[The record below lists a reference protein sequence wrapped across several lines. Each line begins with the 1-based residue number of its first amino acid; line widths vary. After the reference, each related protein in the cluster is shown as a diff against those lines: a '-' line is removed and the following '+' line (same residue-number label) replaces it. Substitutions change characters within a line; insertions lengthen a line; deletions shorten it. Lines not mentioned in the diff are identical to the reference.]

1 MLPKLEPT
9 MANPTSGEDSTP
21 RCKEARRGKAATALR
36 AACGVRGAGSR
47 FRSGPCLTT
56 AAASWPNSK
65 RFATQFTLWLPLAR
79 AVSLTALLGL
89 LALTPSARAQ
99 PSPPHIGYVYPAGGR
114 QGAVFQVAVGGQ
126 YLNNATNA
134 YISGP
139 GAQAVVVD
147 YSRPLT
153 QKEFNE
159 LRDRLKELQDRRAA
173 AKGRGRGGQAGSQS
187 GTNVVWTAADE
198 KMIAEMRQ
206 KLFLFAPRRNPN
218 PAIAET
224 VTVRVTLAPET
235 EPGERELR
243 LATPT
248 GLSNPLRFCVG
259 QLVEY
264 NKREEQLSPDAA
276 TVRQRRSNNEPRA
289 VAPTE
294 MEIVLPATVNGQTL
308 PGGVDRYRFQA
319 HKGLQLVVVVA
330 ARELIPYLPDAVP
343 GWFQAAVALYDGKGH
358 ELEHADHY
366 SYHPDPV
373 LHYEIPRDGEYAVE
387 IRDSIYRGRE
397 DFVYRITLGELPY
410 ITSIFPLGGPAG
422 AQTTVELKGWNLPVN
437 TITQTNA
444 ESGSSA
450 VSVRQEGRLSNRVPF
465 AVDTL
470 PECLEQEPNDT
481 MATAQPLTLPIIVN
495 GRIHQPGDWD
505 VFRFEGHAGDT
516 VVAEVYARRLDS
528 PLDSALKLTD
538 ATGKQ
543 LAFNDDY
550 EDKGAGLDTHY
561 ADSYITATLP
571 ADGAYYLHLGDT
583 QHQGGSEYGYRLR
596 LSPPRPDFALRVAP
610 SSVSVRGGASVPLT
624 VYALR
629 RDGFTNEI
637 TLALLDAP
645 TGFKLTGA
653 KIPAS
658 QDQLRLTLMA
668 PPTPTEVPLHLSLEG
683 RALVGGRSIVRPAIP
698 AEDMMQAFAYRHLVP
713 AQELDVA
720 VSGRFMNRMP
730 LKILSATPVKI
741 PVGGTTRVRVATPGS
756 AFAERFRLELNEP
769 PEGVTL
775 GKVAAVSEG
784 VEIELCGDAAKAK
797 PGRKGNLIIN
807 IFQGQAQMAAKK
819 NKKQGN
825 QARAAVGTLPAIPF
839 ELVPPLKEN

>member
-1 MLPKLEPT
+1 MI
-9 MANPTSGEDSTP
+9 TP
-21 RCKEARRGKAATALR
+21 
-36 AACGVRGAGSR
+36 
-47 FRSGPCLTT
+47 
-56 AAASWPNSK
+56 ASWPNSK

-330 ARELIPYLPDAVP
+330 ARVLFRSPGRGPGLVP
-343 GWFQAAVALYDGKGH
+343 GC
-358 ELEHADHY
+358 
-366 SYHPDPV
+366 
-373 LHYEIPRDGEYAVE
+373 
-387 IRDSIYRGRE
+387 RG
-397 DFVYRITLGELPY
+397 
-410 ITSIFPLGGPAG
+410 
-422 AQTTVELKGWNLPVN
+422 TVR
-437 TITQTNA
+437 
-444 ESGSSA
+444 
-450 VSVRQEGRLSNRVPF
+450 RQ
-465 AVDTL
+465 
-470 PECLEQEPNDT
+470 
-481 MATAQPLTLPIIVN
+481 
-495 GRIHQPGDWD
+495 
-505 VFRFEGHAGDT
+505 
-516 VVAEVYARRLDS
+516 
-528 PLDSALKLTD
+528 
-538 ATGKQ
+538 
-543 LAFNDDY
+543 
-550 EDKGAGLDTHY
+550 
-561 ADSYITATLP
+561 
-571 ADGAYYLHLGDT
+571 
-583 QHQGGSEYGYRLR
+583 
-596 LSPPRPDFALRVAP
+596 RP
-610 SSVSVRGGASVPLT
+610 
-624 VYALR
+624 
-629 RDGFTNEI
+629 
-637 TLALLDAP
+637 
-645 TGFKLTGA
+645 
-653 KIPAS
+653 
-658 QDQLRLTLMA
+658 
-668 PPTPTEVPLHLSLEG
+668 
-683 RALVGGRSIVRPAIP
+683 
-698 AEDMMQAFAYRHLVP
+698 
-713 AQELDVA
+713 
-720 VSGRFMNRMP
+720 
-730 LKILSATPVKI
+730 
-741 PVGGTTRVRVATPGS
+741 
-756 AFAERFRLELNEP
+756 
-769 PEGVTL
+769 
-775 GKVAAVSEG
+775 
-784 VEIELCGDAAKAK
+784 
-797 PGRKGNLIIN
+797 
-807 IFQGQAQMAAKK
+807 
-819 NKKQGN
+819 
-825 QARAAVGTLPAIPF
+825 
-839 ELVPPLKEN
+839 